1 MTQKV
6 KTTTGIPSTRLTCG
20 FIFLITFAVF
30 SGALDNQFVLWDD
43 NGFIYN
49 NPFITSL
56 SLENLWTMAT
66 TFHYSNWQPL
76 SWLSHAIDYQ
86 LFGLHPA
93 GHHLTSVLFHCWNTF
108 WVFLIVREYL
118 AYTCKKN
125 LDVRVLWQSALIAA
139 FFFGL
144 HPLRVESVAWVSER
158 KDVLSTFLAF
168 PVFLTYLRYVTAQE
182 AKRKLFW
189 MRISLVLFFLSLTAK
204 PMPLTLPLILLLLD
218 YYPFAR
224 WQKSSDLIPLI
235 REKIPFFVLSL
246 ASVLIT
252 LLAQNQIGAIKNF
265 EQIVLTRRIA
275 NAFQSLSSIY
285 LEKSFWPVVLSPFY
299 YYPRTYEGVWISVV
313 LFLTISGLCYQSW
326 RKEKPLFA
334 IAWLYFL
341 ITLLPVIGI
350 VQVGEQAAADR
361 YTYFPSLCLSLLV
374 GAGIYSA
381 RHTKIT
387 AQKIALD
394 KIAIFAMSAV
404 LVLFSTLTFK
414 QVKVWEESLN
424 FWEQVGKTN
433 PERGAWTLARRGN
446 VLLLRGQVDEA
457 IQLFVE
463 GLKYRPNDFY
473 LHFSL
478 GTAYTLK
485 KKYVEAEKE
494 YLKTMSISPNV
505 ASVHNALGKLYAA
518 TGKLALAEENLK
530 KAIEITPRFPLAY
543 LNLGELYLAQNRLQ
557 LAEDAFNTALKD
569 HPASANAYDNLGT
582 IYSRRKDYAK
592 AEQYF
597 QKAVKKDKIYFQAF
611 IHLGEL
617 YTEIGEVGKAENAYR
632 KVLEI
637 LPDWKEIQERIT
649 ALRKTEI
656 RAPH

>member
-1 MTQKV
+1 M
-6 KTTTGIPSTRLTCG
+6 PSTRLTCG
-20 FIFLITFAVF
+20 FIFLVTFAVF
-30 SGALDNQFVLWDD
+30 SGAMDNDFVLWDD
-43 NGFIYN
+43 NRFVYD

-56 SLENLWTMAT
+56 SLENLWAMVS
-66 TFHYSNWQPL
+66 TFQYSNWQPL
-76 SWLSHAIDYQ
+76 AWLSHAIDYQ

-118 AYTCKKN
+118 AFACKKD
-125 LDVRVLWQSALIAA
+125 LDTRVLWQSALIAA

-144 HPLRVESVAWVSER
+144 HPLRVESAVWVSER
-158 KDVLSTFLAF
+158 KDVLSTFLSF
-168 PVFLTYLRYVTAQE
+168 PVFLTYLRYVTAQD
-182 AKRKLFW
+182 AKQKSFW

-204 PMPLTLPLILLLLD
+204 PMPLMLPIILLLLD

-235 REKIPFFVLSL
+235 REKIPFFAMSL
-246 ASVLIT
+246 AIAVIT
-252 LLAQNQIGAIKNF
+252 LIAQKQIGAMVPLELIGF
-265 EQIVLTRRIA
+265 PRRIA
-275 NAFQSLSSIY
+275 NAFQSLCMIY
-285 LEKSFWPVVLSPFY
+285 LEKSFWPVGLSPYY
-299 YYPRTYEGVWISVV
+299 YYPRTHESLWISVFV
-313 LFLTISGLCYQSW
+313 FLAISWFCYKSW

-361 YTYFPSLCLSLLV
+361 YSYFPSLCMSFLV

-381 RHTKIT
+381 RHIRIMP
-387 AQKIALD
+387 QKIALH
-394 KIAIFAMSAV
+394 KIAVFAMSTV

-414 QVKVWEESLN
+414 QVKVWEESIN
-424 FWEQVGKTN
+424 FWEQIGKSN

-473 LHFSL
+473 LHFCL

-485 KKYVEAEKE
+485 KKYVEAETE
-494 YLKTMSISPNV
+494 YLKTMSIAPNSS
-505 ASVHNALGKLYAA
+505 SVYNALGKLYTT
-518 TGKLALAEENLK
+518 TGKLTLAEESLK
-530 KAIEITPRFPLAY
+530 KAIEITPRFPLAHI
-543 LNLGELYLAQNRLQ
+543 NLGELYLTQNKLQ
-557 LAEDAFNTALKD
+557 LAEDEFNTALKD
-569 HPASANAYDNLGT
+569 HPGSASAYDSLGT
-582 IYSRRKDYAK
+582 IYFKRKDYTK

-597 QKAVKKDKIYFQAF
+597 QKAIEKDEIYFQAF
-611 IHLGEL
+611 AHLGEL
-617 YTEIGEVGKAENAYR
+617 YTQTREIEKAEIAYR

-637 LPDWKEIQERIT
+637 LPDWKEVQERIT

-656 RAPH
+656 RAQQ

>member
-1 MTQKV
+1 MTQKI
-6 KTTTGIPSTRLTCG
+6 KTTAGTPSTRLTCG
-20 FIFLITFAVF
+20 FIFLVTFAVF
-30 SGALDNQFVLWDD
+30 SGALDNNFVLWDD

-86 LFGLHPA
+86 FFGLHPA

-118 AYTCKKN
+118 AFACKEN
-125 LDVRVLWQSALIAA
+125 RDAHVLWKSALIAA

-158 KDVLSTFLAF
+158 KDVLSTFLSF

-182 AKRKLFW
+182 TKEKSFW

-204 PMPLTLPLILLLLD
+204 PMPLTLPIILLLLD
-218 YYPFAR
+218 HYPFAR
-224 WQKSSDLIPLI
+224 WQKPSDLIPLI
-235 REKIPFFVLSL
+235 REKIPFFALSL
-246 ASVLIT
+246 ASAGIT
-252 LLAQNQIGAIKNF
+252 LLAQKQIGALVPLEI
-265 EQIVLTRRIA
+265 LTFSRRLA
-275 NAFQSLSSIY
+275 NAVRSLFTIY
-285 LEKSFWPVVLSPFY
+285 IEKSFFPVGLSPYY
-299 YYPRTYEGVWISVV
+299 YYPKTDEYIWISVI
-313 LFLTISGLCYQSW
+313 LFLAISGFCYQSW
-326 RKEKPLFA
+326 KKEKPLFA
-334 IAWLYFL
+334 MVWLYFL

-350 VQVGEQAAADR
+350 VQVGQQAAADR
-361 YTYFPSLCLSLLV
+361 YTYFPTLSLSVLI

-381 RHTKIT
+381 RHIT
-387 AQKIALD
+387 LTSQKIALD
-394 KIAIFAMSAV
+394 KIALFTMSAI
-404 LVLFSTLTFK
+404 LLLFSTLTFK

-473 LHFSL
+473 LRFCL

-494 YLKTMSISPNV
+494 YLTSMSLASNV
-505 ASVHNALGKLYAA
+505 ASEGHGC
-518 TGKLALAEENLK
+518 
-530 KAIEITPRFPLAY
+530 
-543 LNLGELYLAQNRLQ
+543 
-557 LAEDAFNTALKD
+557 
-569 HPASANAYDNLGT
+569 
-582 IYSRRKDYAK
+582 
-592 AEQYF
+592 
-597 QKAVKKDKIYFQAF
+597 
-611 IHLGEL
+611 
-617 YTEIGEVGKAENAYR
+617 
-632 KVLEI
+632 
-637 LPDWKEIQERIT
+637 
-649 ALRKTEI
+649 
-656 RAPH
+656 